1 MKKIFLVLLLA
12 VSCLALRAQ
21 DVLWYD
27 TPAEAWLQALPLGNS
42 HMGAMVYGGAAR
54 EELQLND
61 ETFWSGGPHNN
72 NSSRSL
78 GRLQEVRDLIFAGR
92 EEEAAQIVGEDFI
105 VGPHGMKYLTLGS
118 LVLDFEGIG
127 ETEGFYRDLDLR
139 NATAGVSFTTGGV
152 KYTRKAF
159 ASLADD
165 VVVLRLDAD
174 RKGALNFTVSHTC
187 PLPSKASY
195 SGSTVAAYI
204 DPVDHEGIE
213 GKVFAEMKA
222 DVKTDGK
229 VSSDAEG
236 VHVSGA
242 SYAMLFIS
250 SATNYV
256 NYHDISGDPAAK
268 ISKALAAAEKKSFK
282 KLLKR
287 HVKVYAPQY
296 ERVRL
301 ELPSGENAKL
311 RTDDRLDAFTGSDDM
326 GMVSLLF
333 NYGRYLLISS
343 SQPGGQPAN
352 LQGIWNNSVDAPWDS
367 KYTININAEMNYWPA
382 EVTNLRETAEPFFAF
397 IRELSETGAITAREM
412 YDCGGWMAHHNTDL
426 WRVAGPVDGPE
437 WGMFPNGGA
446 WLATHLWQHYLFT
459 GDKAFLKEWYPVI
472 KGAADFYLDYMQ
484 PHPEYGWLV
493 VVPSVS
499 PEHGPLGKRTAMTA
513 GCTMDNQ
520 IVFDALSQA
529 RDAARALGVD
539 ADYVSRLDG
548 VIAQIPPM
556 QVGQYGQLQ
565 EWIHDGDDPT
575 DEHRHI
581 SHLYGLYPSNQIS
594 PFSHPELFNAAR
606 KTLEQRGDM
615 ATGWSLG
622 WKTNFWARMLDG
634 DHAFTII
641 SNMLKLLPA
650 SGNSGGGFGFGG
662 FGGSAADR
670 ARYRNGRTYPNLFDA
685 HPPFQID
692 GNFGVTAGIAEML
705 VQSHDGAVHLL
716 PALPSAWAAGSVS
729 GLCARGGFTVD
740 MAWEEGALKDAKVK
754 SSIGGVLRI
763 RSAVPLKGRGLK
775 AASGPCPNPLYAPAE
790 ALSAASADGLS
801 TPKVYEYDI
810 VTKPGK
816 TYKISKS
823 I

>member
-1 MKKIFLVLLLA
+1 MKKYSLILVLL
-12 VSCLALRAQ
+12 VSCFTLGAQ
-21 DVLWYD
+21 DKLWYD
-27 TPAEAWLQALPLGNS
+27 TPAEGWLQALPLGNS
-42 HMGAMVYGGAAR
+42 HMGAMVFGGTSH
-54 EELQLND
+54 EEIQLND
-61 ETFWSGGPHNN
+61 ETFWSGGPHDN
-72 NSSRSL
+72 NSPRSL
-78 GRLQEVRDLIFAGR
+78 ARLQEVRDLIFAGR
-92 EEEAAQIVGEDFI
+92 EEEAAAIVGEDFI

-118 LVLDFEGIG
+118 LILDFEGVG
-127 ETEGFYRDLDLR
+127 ETEDFYRDLDLR
-139 NATAGVSFTTGGV
+139 TATAGVSFTSGGV
-152 KYTRKAF
+152 KYMRKAF

-174 RKGALNFTVSHTC
+174 RKGALSFRLSHTC
-187 PLPSKASY
+187 PLPSKADY
-195 SGSTVAAYI
+195 SGAEVSVRI

-222 DVKTDGK
+222 EVKTDGT
-229 VSSDAEG
+229 VTSDAEG

-242 SYAMLFIS
+242 SHATVFIS

-256 NYHDISGDPAAK
+256 NYHDVSGDPSAK
-268 ISKALAAAEKKSFK
+268 IAKALSAAEKKSYK

-287 HVKVYAPQY
+287 HVKAYAPQY

-301 ELPSGENAKL
+301 ELPSGENARL
-311 RTDDRLDAFTGSDDM
+311 RTDERLDAFTGSDDM

-333 NYGRYLLISS
+333 NYGRY
-343 SQPGGQPAN
+343 
-352 LQGIWNNSVDAPWDS
+352 S

-382 EVTNLRETAEPFFAF
+382 EVTNLGETAEPLFAF
-397 IRELSETGAITAREM
+397 IRELSETGAVTAKEM
-412 YDCGGWMAHHNTDL
+412 YGAGGWMAHHNTDL

-459 GDKAFLKEWYPVI
+459 GDKEFLREWYPVI

-499 PEHGPLGKRTAMTA
+499 PEHGPVGKQTAMTA

-520 IVFDALSQA
+520 IAFDALTQA
-529 RDAARALGVD
+529 RDAAKALGID
-539 ADYVSRLDG
+539 ADYVSRLEG
-548 VIAQIPPM
+548 VIAKIPPM

-565 EWIHDGDDPT
+565 EWLWDGDDPK

-606 KTLEQRGDM
+606 RTLEQRGDM

-650 SGNSGGGFGFGG
+650 NSPAWGFGG
-662 FGGSAADR
+662 PGVSAADR
-670 ARYRNGRTYPNLFDA
+670 ARFRNGRTYPNLFDA

-705 VQSHDGAVHLL
+705 LQSHDGAVHLL

-729 GLCARGGFTVD
+729 GLRARGGFTVD
-740 MAWEEGALKDAKVK
+740 ETWAEGRLVTAKVK
-754 SSIGGVLRI
+754 SSIGGVLRL

-775 AASGPCPNPLYAPAE
+775 PAEGPCPNGLYAPAE
-790 ALSAASADGLS
+790 VRSAASSDGLS
-801 TPKVYEYDI
+801 SPQVYEYDI
-810 VTKPGK
+810 VTRPGR
-816 TYKISKS
+816 TYKIKS
-823 I
+823 VN

>member
-1 MKKIFLVLLLA
+1 MKKYSLILVLL
-12 VSCLALRAQ
+12 VSCFTLGAQ
-21 DVLWYD
+21 DKLWYD
-27 TPAEAWLQALPLGNS
+27 TPAEGWLQALPLGNS
-42 HMGAMVYGGAAR
+42 HMGAMVFGGTSH
-54 EELQLND
+54 EEIQLND
-61 ETFWSGGPHNN
+61 ETFWSGGPHDN
-72 NSSRSL
+72 NSPRSL
-78 GRLQEVRDLIFAGR
+78 ARLQEVRDLIFAGR
-92 EEEAAQIVGEDFI
+92 EEEAAAIVGEDFI

-118 LVLDFEGIG
+118 LILDFGGVG
-127 ETEGFYRDLDLR
+127 ETEDFYRDLDLR
-139 NATAGVSFTTGGV
+139 TATAGVSFTSGGV

-174 RKGALNFTVSHTC
+174 RKGALSFRLSHTC
-187 PLPSKASY
+187 PLPSKAEY
-195 SGSTVAAYI
+195 SGAAVSVRI

-222 DVKTDGK
+222 EVKTDGT
-229 VSSDAEG
+229 VTSDAEG

-242 SYAMLFIS
+242 SHATVFIS

-256 NYHDISGDPAAK
+256 NYHDVSGDPSAK
-268 ISKALAAAEKKSFK
+268 IAKALSAAEKKSYK

-287 HVKVYAPQY
+287 HVKAYVPQY

-301 ELPSGENAKL
+301 ELPSGENARL
-311 RTDDRLDAFTGSDDM
+311 RTDERLDAFTGSDDM

-382 EVTNLRETAEPFFAF
+382 EVTNLGETAEPLFAF
-397 IRELSETGAITAREM
+397 IRELSETGAVTAKEM
-412 YDCGGWMAHHNTDL
+412 YGAGGWMAHHNTDL

-459 GDKAFLKEWYPVI
+459 GDKEFLREWYPVI

-499 PEHGPLGKRTAMTA
+499 PEHGPVGKQTAMTA

-520 IVFDALSQA
+520 IAFDALTQA
-529 RDAARALGVD
+529 RDAAKALGID
-539 ADYVSRLDG
+539 ADYVSRLEG
-548 VIAQIPPM
+548 VIAKIPPM

-565 EWIHDGDDPT
+565 EWLWDGDDPK

-606 KTLEQRGDM
+606 RTLEQRGDM

-650 SGNSGGGFGFGG
+650 NSPAWGFGG
-662 FGGSAADR
+662 PGVSAADR
-670 ARYRNGRTYPNLFDA
+670 ARFRNGRTYPNLFDA

-705 VQSHDGAVHLL
+705 LQSHDGAVHLL

-729 GLCARGGFTVD
+729 GLRARGGFTVD
-740 MAWEEGALKDAKVK
+740 ETWAEGRLVTAKVK
-754 SSIGGVLRI
+754 SSIGGVLRL

-775 AASGPCPNPLYAPAE
+775 PAEGPCPNGLYAPAE
-790 ALSAASADGLS
+790 VRSAASSDGLS
-801 TPKVYEYDI
+801 SPQVYEYDI
-810 VTKPGK
+810 VTRPGR
-816 TYKISKS
+816 TYKIKS
-823 I
+823 VN